1 MNLRSRLSIC
11 LAIVGMLLTTS
22 SVLAQN
28 VVVTPPGAGDFE
40 IGSGHLIVSDLNAAT
55 QQASPVCFD
64 SATGTF
70 GPCSPGSNVGPAGPQ
85 GPIGP
90 VGPTGATGS
99 TGPAGATGPQGPPI
113 SFQGVWS
120 NATTYTIGDAVFY
133 NGSSYISLVN
143 GNIGFQPD
151 ISNVKWAMLA
161 QQGTAGATGP
171 AGATGATGATG
182 PAGSS
187 TIIPL
192 ASGQPLNVTT
202 IAGGLPGT
210 GALLGFGNG
219 VDGVSF
225 IGGTT
230 IDLTGAAGA
239 ALNFAFSMPRNGTI
253 TSISV
258 YFSSTVAQALIGTT
272 VTLTGQL
279 YQSTTP
285 DNTFTPIP
293 GTMVALAPAMT
304 GVLAPGTVSNGITTG
319 LSIPVTAQTRLLFVG
334 SATATGISLL
344 NAESGYW
351 SAGVAIQ

>member
-1 MNLRSRLSIC
+1 MNLRSRPSIC

-22 SVLAQN
+22 VLAQN
-28 VVVTPPGAGDFE
+28 VVVTPPSAGDFV

-55 QQASPVCFD
+55 VQVSPVCFD
-64 SATGTF
+64 AGTGTF
-70 GPCSPGSNVGPAGPQ
+70 GPCTPGSNIGPAGPQ

-90 VGPTGATGS
+90 AGPTGPSGAS
-99 TGPAGATGPQGPPI
+99 GPAGPQGPPI

-120 NATTYTIGDAVFY
+120 IGTTYALGDAVSY
-133 NGSSYISLVN
+133 NGSSYISLVS
-143 GNIGFQPD
+143 GNNGFQPD

-161 QQGTAGATGP
+161 QQGT
-171 AGATGATGATG
+171 TGATGVAGPIGPTGATGLTG

-187 TIIPL
+187 TIIPF

-225 IGGTT
+225 LGPT
-230 IDLTGAAGA
+230 IDLTGGPGTSM
-239 ALNFAFSMPRNGTI
+239 NFAFNMPRNGTI

-258 YFSSTVAQALIGTT
+258 YFSSTNALSLIGTT
-272 VTLTGQL
+272 VSLTGQL

-285 DNTFTPIP
+285 DNTFTAIP
-293 GTMVALAPAMT
+293 GAMVTLAPAMT
-304 GVLAPGTVSNGITTG
+304 GVLATGTVSNGITTG
-319 LSIPVTAQTRLLFVG
+319 LAIPVTAQTRLLFVG
-334 SATATGISLL
+334 SATATGLSLIDTVQ
-344 NAESGYW
+344 GYW